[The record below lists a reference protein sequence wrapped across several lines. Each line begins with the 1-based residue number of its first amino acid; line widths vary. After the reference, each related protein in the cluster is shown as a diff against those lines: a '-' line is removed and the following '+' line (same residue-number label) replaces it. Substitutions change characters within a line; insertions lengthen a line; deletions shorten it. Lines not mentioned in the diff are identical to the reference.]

1 MSKNTKNTRSAKNAP
16 AIRETI
22 TLAQVEDRLLSI
34 RGQNILLDSDVAT
47 LYDVETREV
56 NQAIKNN
63 PGKFPD
69 GYIIQLGKEEWEN
82 ELIKNFDK
90 FNRKHYPGT
99 PKAFTEKG
107 LYMLA
112 TILKG
117 KRAAETTIAIVETY
131 AKIRE
136 LARTVARLS
145 ESKEKPVQQS
155 LMQRGGEIMADI
167 LGEGMKAT
175 ESETTY
181 ELNFALMKLKHTV
194 RRKPE

>member
-16 AIRETI
+16 ATRETV
-22 TLAQVEDRLLSI
+22 TLAKFEDRLVTI
-34 RGQNILLDSDVAT
+34 RDENVLIDSDVAA
-47 LYDVETREV
+47 LYGVEMREV

-99 PKAFTEKG
+99 PKVFTEKG

-117 KRAAETTIAIVETY
+117 KRAAETTLAIVETY

-136 LARTVARLS
+136 LVRTVARLS
-145 ESKEKPVQQS
+145 ETKEKVAQQS
-155 LMQRGGEIMADI
+155 LMQRDGEIMAEI

-181 ELNFALMKLKHTV
+181 ELNFALMKFKHTV